1 MNGVKMNKKNQKEIK
16 MRIRRDKIKT
26 TKTTKY
32 QTKDIEKGK
41 DEGTNKFKEI
51 KTIYLA
57 LFVFFILAYL
67 SSLLVAQSPR
77 SCNSHV
83 DCPYGQVCDNGQCR
97 DCLTSAECLSKTFLK
112 STPLGGVS
120 PWFSISMIV
129 LFIAFSGTV
138 IFYMIAYAFNSDQY
152 KRIAFAELMQVAASF
167 LLIGFLFGFEMFE
180 TDLVTKLEQTSGA
193 ITSALMLSGGGQIPG
208 GALSG
213 QIQINPFD
221 VSYAFLRNML
231 SCAQNKLNTTY
242 ENSKGIET
250 IINTGIQVSVTT
262 PGKKEWS
269 FPNPMALISS
279 LSETAAAYEY
289 QANEL
294 TWLVIFLYAQIA
306 VLKFFETSMFTV
318 FLPIGLILRSFPPS
332 RGAGAVLVAI
342 AIGFYFV
349 YPLTFTLLY
358 VGTQSISGC
367 NVRVALDTTQ
377 TQKTC
382 PMDVGATTQMLTS
395 SADLAATLDAA
406 VPQLQAGTSDLRF
419 AAFFYMLISLGVTFI
434 FVRSLSSILGA
445 DISEIGRTMLR
456 ML

>member
-1 MNGVKMNKKNQKEIK
+1 MNKKNQKEIK
-16 MRIRRDKIKT
+16 MRIREGKTET
-26 TKTTKY
+26 TKTTEH
-32 QTKDIEKGK
+32 QTKDREEGK
-41 DEGTNKFKEI
+41 DEWINKFREI

-67 SSLLVAQSPR
+67 SSFVLAQSPT
-77 SCNSHV
+77 SCNSHI
-83 DCPYGQVCDNGQCR
+83 DCPYGQVCDNSQCR
-97 DCLTSAECLSKTFLK
+97 NCSTSAECLSKTFLK

-129 LFIAFSGTV
+129 LFIAFSGAV

-193 ITSALMLSGGGQIPG
+193 ITSALMLSGGGQIPS
-208 GALSG
+208 GALNG
-213 QIQINPFD
+213 QIQINSFD

-231 SCAQNKLNTTY
+231 SCAENKLNTTY
-242 ENSKGIET
+242 ENSKSIET
-250 IINTGIQVSVTT
+250 IINTGIQTTVTL
-262 PGKKEWS
+262 PGKKKTS
-269 FPNPMALISS
+269 LPLPNPISLFPS

-294 TWLVIFLYAQIA
+294 TWLIIFLYAQIA

-318 FLPIGLILRSFPPS
+318 FLPIGLILRSFPPT

-358 VGTQSISGC
+358 VASPKQIEGC

-377 TQKTC
+377 LEKTC
-382 PMDVGATTQMLTS
+382 PMNIGATTQILS
-395 SADLAATLDAA
+395 SSSDLAATLDAA
-406 VPQLQAGTSDLRF
+406 VQPLQAGTSDLKF
-419 AAFFYMLISLGVTFI
+419 AAFVYMLISLGVTFI

-445 DISEIGRTMLR
+445 DISEIGRSMLR

>member
-1 MNGVKMNKKNQKEIK
+1 MNKKNQKGIK
-16 MRIRRDKIKT
+16 MRIKGDKIKT

-32 QTKDIEKGK
+32 QIKDIEKEK
-41 DEGTNKFKEI
+41 DEGINRIKGI
-51 KTIYLA
+51 KTIYLTV
-57 LFVFFILAYL
+57 FIFFILAYL
-67 SSLLVAQSPR
+67 SSFLVAQSPR
-77 SCNSHV
+77 SCVSHV

-129 LFIAFSGTV
+129 LFIAFSGAV

-180 TDLVTKLEQTSGA
+180 TDLITKLEQTSGA

-231 SCAQNKLNTTY
+231 SCAQNKLKTTY

-250 IINTGIQVSVTT
+250 VINIGIQIIVTL
-262 PGKKEWS
+262 PGERETS
-269 FPNPMALISS
+269 LPLPNPMSLLPS
-279 LSETAAAYEY
+279 LSESAAKYEHL
-289 QANEL
+289 ANEL
-294 TWLVIFLYAQIA
+294 TWLIIFLYAQIA

-318 FLPIGLILRSFPPS
+318 FLPIGLILRSFPPT

-342 AIGFYFV
+342 AIGFYLV

-358 VGTQSISGC
+358 VGSPKQIEGC

-377 TQKTC
+377 LEKTC
-382 PMDVGATTQMLTS
+382 PMNVGATTQILAS
-395 SADLAATLDAA
+395 SSDLAATLDAA

-419 AAFFYMLISLGVTFI
+419 AAFVYMLISLGVTFI

>member
-1 MNGVKMNKKNQKEIK
+1 MNKKNQKEIK
-16 MRIRRDKIKT
+16 MRIREGKT
-26 TKTTKY
+26 EITKTTEH
-32 QTKDIEKGK
+32 QTKDREEGK
-41 DEGTNKFKEI
+41 DEGINKFREI

-67 SSLLVAQSPR
+67 SSFLAAQSPR
-77 SCNSHV
+77 SCVSHV

-129 LFIAFSGTV
+129 LFIAFSGAV
-138 IFYMIAYAFNSDQY
+138 IFYMIAYAFNSDQF

-193 ITSALMLSGGGQIPG
+193 ITSALMLSGSGQIPG

-231 SCAQNKLNTTY
+231 SCAQNKLKTTY

-250 IINTGIQVSVTT
+250 VINIGIQITVTL
-262 PGKKEWS
+262 PGEKETS
-269 FPNPMALISS
+269 LPLPNPMSLLPS

-289 QANEL
+289 LANEL
-294 TWLVIFLYAQIA
+294 TWLIIFLYAQLA

-318 FLPIGLILRSFPPS
+318 FLPIGLILRSFPPT

-358 VGTQSISGC
+358 AGSPKQIEGC

-377 TQKTC
+377 LEKTC
-382 PMDVGATTQMLTS
+382 PVNVGATTQILAS
-395 SADLAATLDAA
+395 SSDLAATLDAA

-419 AAFFYMLISLGVTFI
+419 AAFVYMLISLGVTFI

>member
-1 MNGVKMNKKNQKEIK
+1 MNKKNQKEIK
-16 MRIRRDKIKT
+16 MRIREDKIKT
-26 TKTTKY
+26 TKTTDH
-32 QTKDIEKGK
+32 QTKDREEGK
-41 DEGTNKFKEI
+41 DEGINKIKEI

-67 SSLLVAQSPR
+67 SSFILAQSPT
-77 SCNSHV
+77 SCNSHI

-97 DCLTSAECLSKTFLK
+97 DCSTSAECLSKTFLK

-129 LFIAFSGTV
+129 LFIAFSGAV

-193 ITSALMLSGGGQIPG
+193 ITSALMLSGGGQIPS
-208 GALSG
+208 GALNG

-242 ENSKGIET
+242 ENSKSIET
-250 IINTGIQVSVTT
+250 IINTGIQVKVIT
-262 PGKKEWS
+262 PFNVNVS
-269 FPNPMALISS
+269 LPNPMSLVPS
-279 LSETAAAYEY
+279 LSESAARYEY
-289 QANEL
+289 LANEL
-294 TWLVIFLYAQIA
+294 TWLIIFLYAQLA

-318 FLPIGLILRSFPPS
+318 FLPIGLILRSFPPT

-342 AIGFYFV
+342 AIGFYLV

-358 VGTQSISGC
+358 AGSPKQIEGC

-382 PMDVGATTQMLTS
+382 PMNVGATTQILAS
-395 SADLAATLDAA
+395 SSDLAATLDAA

-419 AAFFYMLISLGVTFI
+419 AAFVYMLISLGVTFI